1 MRVKARLIGA
11 AIFLLIAAIG
21 AVLTLNRLFPKAA
34 PLSVPAASAVTS
46 LSVTPNG
53 GESVAAAQTDTE
65 SILQYLQQTRPT
77 RKMSVQD
84 LPAIRSYYMIT
95 VTTPERVFTYF
106 LYEENARAYAEV
118 PYEGIYEA
126 DPRLLA
132 LLTEYF
138 PD

>member
-1 MRVKARLIGA
+1 MKVKARLVTA
-11 AIFLLIAAIG
+11 AVFLLIAAVG

-65 SILQYLQQTRPT
+65 SILQYLQQAQPT
-77 RKMSVQD
+77 RRISVQD
-84 LPAIRSYYMIT
+84 FPAVRPYYTIT
-95 VTTPERVFTYF
+95 VTTPERIFTYF
-106 LYEENARAYAEV
+106 LYEENARTYAES

-126 DPRLLA
+126 DPHLLA

-138 PD
+138 SD